1 MATYFKYAERSADS
15 QVDWAEIGKNMTDML
30 REENRLREDKKAAI
44 DESTRKYAEELSNA
58 PQGEHVG
65 AREEALRF
73 ADDASKYMLMQ
84 ERLLKQGL
92 LNPRDY
98 MIARQNLVDGTK
110 KAFGSMKAFQTS
122 YAELMER
129 AKTDV
134 SSAIELKRLE
144 TVQGYGNFRESG
156 FFIDAPTGGVNVGL
170 KEYQDLDGK
179 KVMGLKQGSTRGM
192 QYIDGAIYGRV
203 DKFKYLDPLT
213 SLANTYGEEIRVSID
228 PATMSKLG
236 SITSISDL
244 RQREDIDPDT
254 KKVLFHYMTA
264 VTDAVNGLMANPLQR
279 GSLLIDTMGY
289 DWTDDPEEAA
299 KNPRL
304 VLEVIDP
311 NTGRGELKFTEEQ
324 EQASTDFMVQQFLGM
339 VDRKQEAKTTSQV
352 QRQDE
357 PEWKTKQ
364 KAADEEAAAAAGAW
378 NQLYTGKTAADKR
391 AAAEILLGTPIAQEA
406 GLLDIDMST
415 PGEIRLKYV
424 DSAKNRT
431 ITYLDKNGNPI
442 SLRDFAGK
450 GVELHNVVD
459 RNKAMRAGGG
469 GTGFGKVGAEEL
481 STVRAKRAGQ
491 SAQAAPINVP
501 LTAITQESGKASVV
515 LQSSLPPGFKVVD
528 KSEKILGLGPRA
540 GNDIE
545 VTAPDGI
552 AKYTYSAKQGTVSA
566 SEIKKDLEAF
576 VKQNTRVAADGE
588 GVFENF

>member
-203 DKFKYLDPLT
+203 DKFKYLAPLKAL
-213 SLANTYGEEIRVSID
+213 SDTYGEEIRVSID

-236 SITSISDL
+236 SITSITDL
-244 RQREDIDPDT
+244 RLREDIDPDT

-311 NTGRGELKFTEEQ
+311 NTGKGELKFTEEQ

-352 QRQDE
+352 QRQDPPQSVLDAE
-357 PEWKTKQ
+357 TKKREAENFGRNLGKALKSTNIEERDNAIKYLGQ
-364 KAADEEAAAAAGAW
+364 KAGR
-378 NQLYTGKTAADKR
+378 QVIISGGR
-391 AAAEILLGTPIAQEA
+391 IIVR
-406 GLLDIDMST
+406 DIDGQGESVYDLNANPDELASSLVSAFGVDLPEDTILKFAKST
-415 PGEIRLKYV
+415 LRGNNT
-424 DSAKNRT
+424 NRT
-431 ITYLDKNGNPI
+431 GET
-442 SLRDFAGK
+442 
-450 GVELHNVVD
+450 
-459 RNKAMRAGGG
+459 
-469 GTGFGKVGAEEL
+469 
-481 STVRAKRAGQ
+481 
-491 SAQAAPINVP
+491 
-501 LTAITQESGKASVV
+501 TAIVTRPAEVVFEVPENIFTDKSVKSAANLQNLLPSG
-515 LQSSLPPGFKVVD
+515 FTVVD
-528 KSEKILGLGPRA
+528 KGFGVFGNNVHVYAPGESEEEGDTPYKYNANLDASEIPAAKAGLEA
-540 GNDIE
+540 FIN
-545 VTAPDGI
+545 
-552 AKYTYSAKQGTVSA
+552 KAKQG
-566 SEIKKDLEAF
+566 EGAF
-576 VKQNTRVAADGE
+576 AD
-588 GVFENF
+588 F